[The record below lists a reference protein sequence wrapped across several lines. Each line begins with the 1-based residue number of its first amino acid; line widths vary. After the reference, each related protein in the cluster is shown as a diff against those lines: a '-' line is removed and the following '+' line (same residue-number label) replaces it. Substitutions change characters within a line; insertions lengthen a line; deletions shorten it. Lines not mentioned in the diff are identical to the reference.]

1 MAGGQEYSRNQRRII
16 DRYYQNEDTIVAAR
30 LAEIVSD
37 MAMAGG
43 DGDAKKLD
51 RLWKRAEQALARTK
65 LNPAEVRTVL
75 ERRDM
80 VGLGRLAGRM
90 AS

>member
-1 MAGGQEYSRNQRRII
+1 MAGGQEYSRNQRKII
-16 DRYYQNEDTIVAAR
+16 DRYYQNEDTIVATR

-37 MAMAGG
+37 MALA

-80 VGLGRLAGRM
+80 IGLGKLAGRM
-90 AS
+90 SS

>member
-1 MAGGQEYSRNQRRII
+1 MAGGQEYSRNQRKII
-16 DRYYQNEDTIVAAR
+16 DRYYQNEDSIVATR

-37 MAMAGG
+37 MALA

-65 LNPAEVRTVL
+65 LNAAEVRTVL

-80 VGLGRLAGRM
+80 IGLGKLAGRM
-90 AS
+90 ST

>member
-1 MAGGQEYSRNQRRII
+1 MAGGQEYSRTQRKII
-16 DRYYQNEDTIVAAR
+16 DRYYQNEDTIVATR

-37 MAMAGG
+37 MALAAG
-43 DGDAKKLD
+43 DEKKLE

-75 ERRDM
+75 ARRDIE
-80 VGLGRLAGRM
+80 GLGRLAGR
-90 AS
+90 AAK

>member
-1 MAGGQEYSRNQRRII
+1 MAGGQEYSRTQRKII
-16 DRYYQNEDTIVAAR
+16 DRYYQNEDTIVATR

-37 MAMAGG
+37 MALAAG
-43 DGDAKKLD
+43 DEKKLG

-75 ERRDM
+75 DRRDV
-80 VGLGRLAGRM
+80 VGLGRLAGKL

>member
-1 MAGGQEYSRNQRRII
+1 MAGGQEYSRSQRKII
-16 DRYYQNEDTIVAAR
+16 DRYYQNEDTIVATR

-37 MAMAGG
+37 MALAG
-43 DGDAKKLD
+43 GDAKKLD

-75 ERRDM
+75 ERRDV
-80 VGLGRLAGRM
+80 VGLGKLAGRM
-90 AS
+90 SS

>member
-1 MAGGQEYSRNQRRII
+1 MAGGQEYSRNQRKII
-16 DRYYQNEDTIVAAR
+16 DRYYQNEDTIVGTR

-37 MAMAGG
+37 MALAGG
-43 DGDAKKLD
+43 DEKKLD

-65 LNPAEVRTVL
+65 LNQAEVRTVL
-75 ERRDM
+75 AKRDM
-80 VGLGRLAGRM
+80 VGLGKLAGKA

>member
-1 MAGGQEYSRNQRRII
+1 MAGGQEYSRNQRKII
-16 DRYYQNEDTIVAAR
+16 DRYYQNEDTIVATR

-37 MAMAGG
+37 MALAEG
-43 DGDAKKLD
+43 DPKKLD

-65 LNPAEVRTVL
+65 LNAAEVRTVL

-80 VGLGRLAGRM
+80 VGLGKLAGRM
-90 AS
+90 SS

>member
-1 MAGGQEYSRNQRRII
+1 MAGGQEYSRTQRKII
-16 DRYYQNEDTIVAAR
+16 DRYYQNEDTIVATR

-37 MAMAGG
+37 MALA

-80 VGLGRLAGRM
+80 VGLGKLAGRM
-90 AS
+90 SS

>member
-1 MAGGQEYSRNQRRII
+1 MAGGQEYSRNQRKII
-16 DRYYQNEDTIVAAR
+16 DRYYQNEDTIVATR

-37 MAMAGG
+37 MALAE
-43 DGDAKKLD
+43 GDAKKLD

-75 ERRDM
+75 ERRDI

-90 AS
+90 SA

>member
-1 MAGGQEYSRNQRRII
+1 MAGGQEYSRTQRKII
-16 DRYYQNEDTIVAAR
+16 DRYYQNEDTIVATR

-37 MAMAGG
+37 MALAG
-43 DGDAKKLD
+43 GDAKKLD

-80 VGLGRLAGRM
+80 VGLGKLAGRM
-90 AS
+90 SS

>member
-1 MAGGQEYSRNQRRII
+1 MAGGQEYSRNQRKII
-16 DRYYQNEDTIVAAR
+16 DRYYQNEDTIVATR

-37 MAMAGG
+37 MALAG
-43 DGDAKKLD
+43 GDAKKLD

-80 VGLGRLAGRM
+80 VGLGKLAGRM
-90 AS
+90 SS

>member
-1 MAGGQEYSRNQRRII
+1 MAGGQEYSRSQRKII
-16 DRYYQNEDTIVAAR
+16 DRYYQNEDTIVATR

-37 MAMAGG
+37 MALA

-80 VGLGRLAGRM
+80 VGLGKLAGRM
-90 AS
+90 SS

>member
-1 MAGGQEYSRNQRRII
+1 MAGGQEYSRNQRKII
-16 DRYYQNEDTIVAAR
+16 DRYYQNEDSIVATR

-37 MAMAGG
+37 MALA
-43 DGDAKKLD
+43 DGDAKKID

-65 LNPAEVRTVL
+65 LNAAEVRTVL

-80 VGLGRLAGRM
+80 VGLGKLAGRM
-90 AS
+90 SS

>member
-1 MAGGQEYSRNQRRII
+1 MAGGQEYSRTQRKII
-16 DRYYQNEDTIVAAR
+16 DRYYQNEDTIVATR

-37 MAMAGG
+37 MAFAGG
-43 DGDAKKLD
+43 DEKKLG

-75 ERRDM
+75 ERRD
-80 VGLGRLAGRM
+80 VEGLGRLAGRM
-90 AS
+90 AK

>member
-1 MAGGQEYSRNQRRII
+1 MAGGQEYSRNQRKII
-16 DRYYQNEDTIVAAR
+16 DRYYQNEDTIVATR

-37 MAMAGG
+37 MALA

-65 LNPAEVRTVL
+65 LNAAEVRTVL

-80 VGLGRLAGRM
+80 IGLGKLAGRM
-90 AS
+90 

>member
-1 MAGGQEYSRNQRRII
+1 MAGGQEYSRSQRKII
-16 DRYYQNEDTIVAAR
+16 DRYYQNEDTIVATR

-37 MAMAGG
+37 MALAG
-43 DGDAKKLD
+43 GDAKKLD

-80 VGLGRLAGRM
+80 VGLGKLAGRM
-90 AS
+90 SS